1 MIRAIVL
8 RAGQALL
15 GLFALTLLLFFMV
28 RLTGDPAYFL
38 TGPGVSAETLDL
50 VREKLGLNHSLPVQY
65 FTYMGSLLR
74 GDLGN
79 SFRFGI
85 PVSDL
90 IMQRLP
96 ATLIMGGSAVLVILA
111 VALPL
116 GIYSAYWR
124 GGIVDRLGTFVAA
137 FGQAIPSFW
146 LGIMLILVF
155 AIRLRVLP
163 SGGIGGLSHLILP
176 TITLAVEP
184 IARLTRLLR
193 SSVIEELGSDYV
205 TFHRMKGLPE
215 GTILWKHVLRNAG
228 MTSLTF
234 VGIMTVGLL
243 TGSVLVETVFV
254 WPGIGRLLV
263 EGIEFRDFNVV
274 QGVTILIT
282 GAVILV
288 NFLVDLL
295 YMVLNPRLRTGAR
308 A

>member
-1 MIRAIVL
+1 MLRAIL
-8 RAGQALL
+8 MRAGQALL
-15 GLFALTLLLFFMV
+15 GLFALTLMLFAMV

-38 TGPGVSAETLDL
+38 TGPGASVETLER
-50 VREKLGLNHSLPVQY
+50 VRAKLGLDHSLPVQY
-65 FTYMGSLLR
+65 FTYIRNLLT
-74 GDLGN
+74 GDLGD

-90 IMQRLP
+90 VLQRLP
-96 ATLIMGGSAVLVILA
+96 ATLTMAFAAIVVILA

-124 GGIVDRLGTFVAA
+124 GGIVDKIGTIVAA
-137 FGQAIPSFW
+137 LGQAIPSFW

-155 AIRLRVLP
+155 AINFRLLP

-215 GTILWKHVLRNAG
+215 RTILWKHVLRNAG

-282 GAVILV
+282 AAVILT

-295 YMVLNPRLRTGAR
+295 YMVLNPRLRTGAST
-308 A
+308 

>member
-1 MIRAIVL
+1 V
-8 RAGQALL
+8 
-15 GLFALTLLLFFMV
+15 
-28 RLTGDPAYFL
+28 
-38 TGPGVSAETLDL
+38 
-50 VREKLGLNHSLPVQY
+50 
-65 FTYMGSLLR
+65 
-74 GDLGN
+74 
-79 SFRFGI
+79 
-85 PVSDL
+85 
-90 IMQRLP
+90 MQRLP
-96 ATLIMGGSAVLVILA
+96 ATLTMGGAAVALILVIG
-111 VALPL
+111 LPL

-155 AIRLRVLP
+155 AIKLRILP
-163 SGGIGGLSHLILP
+163 SGGIGGLQHLILP

-193 SSVIEELGSDYV
+193 SSVIEELSSDYV

-282 GAVILV
+282 AAVISV

-295 YMVLNPRLRTGAR
+295 YMALNPRLRTGLR